1 MDLCSEQALLHKSN
15 VSEDEPVA
23 DADDDER
30 QYHADDDE
38 EDGVVVGGG
47 PVPETLLGLGVEAVW
62 RPADV
67 VRWVQRDAGRPR
79 QNDGD
84 DGAAASKHRV
94 VGGRPADVQVPV
106 DCDDGDR

>member
-38 EDGVVVGGG
+38 EDGVVAVSYTHL
-47 PVPETLLGLGVEAVW
+47 TLPTIL
-62 RPADV
+62 
-67 VRWVQRDAGRPR
+67 
-79 QNDGD
+79 
-84 DGAAASKHRV
+84 RV
-94 VGGRPADVQVPV
+94 
-106 DCDDGDR
+106 